1 MSDQDI
7 FLPCVTQCTGMVS
20 FSMPLLVFR
29 KMILMDDL
37 VLVSSCISN
46 EQEEIQV
53 SSKDFCVFLFRS
65 DELEVSVDHLSMTEE
80 FVDSHKY
87 TFTNNSNI
95 FNHISV

>member
-20 FSMPLLVFR
+20 FSMPLLVLR

-53 SSKDFCVFLFRS
+53 SSKDFCAFLFRS

-80 FVDSHKY
+80 FVDSYKY
-87 TFTNNSNI
+87 TFTNNTNI